1 MTQPIRT
8 ITIGVTGRRHI
19 APYAIRE
26 IEKATQQL
34 FERLA
39 RVVDARFVL
48 ETGLAIGADSIAAK
62 AAVAANRRKKSA
74 KIYVRAVLPMPR
86 ADYED
91 DFKSDALPGELSE
104 RAAFRALLA
113 ACDDVVEL
121 PIVTRRA
128 RGEFSRVDQYVALAE
143 RLVRNSDLLLA
154 YWNPENPT
162 FKPGGTV
169 DVVTRK
175 LADVKARNE
184 GLVFSIGTPENVR
197 EKTGNGEKIYRP
209 ENMTRFGGFAL
220 NDGELLPSELAQSAL
235 DALVKALRV
244 TLLDT

>member
-19 APYAIRE
+19 APYAIPE
-26 IEKATQQL
+26 IAKATQQL

-62 AAVAANRRKKSA
+62 AAVAANRRKQSA

-91 DFKSDALPGELSE
+91 DFKRDALPGELSE
-104 RAAFRALLA
+104 RAAFRELLA
-113 ACDDVVEL
+113 AC
-121 PIVTRRA
+121 
-128 RGEFSRVDQYVALAE
+128 DQYVALAE